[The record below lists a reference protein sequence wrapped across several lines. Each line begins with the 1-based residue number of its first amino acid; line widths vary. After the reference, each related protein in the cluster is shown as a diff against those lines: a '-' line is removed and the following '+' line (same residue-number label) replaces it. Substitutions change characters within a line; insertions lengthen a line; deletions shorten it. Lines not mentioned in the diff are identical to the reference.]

1 MFRTAQH
8 RVLRGRLI
16 FSGTLNG
23 CNIPLVYGFQ
33 ASEASAVLGQV
44 QETLQADLSH
54 IFERRYKAEEYE
66 LLPPRFTIIV
76 QDVEKAFG
84 TALAS
89 ICFTSYVLT
98 LTKYVSSRNK
108 PDKLP
113 ENELKQTVDMENLST
128 TAGTSTQ
135 SSPSPVSWHSD
146 FMSGQLRSCPVL
158 VLYCGTG
165 QQVTLACAD
174 FQSSMHTFC

>member
-1 MFRTAQH
+1 M
-8 RVLRGRLI
+8 
-16 FSGTLNG
+16 
-23 CNIPLVYGFQ
+23 PLVYGFQ
-33 ASEASAVLGQV
+33 AYKASVVLGQV

-108 PDKLP
+108 PEKLP
-113 ENELKQTVDMENLST
+113 ETN
-128 TAGTSTQ
+128 
-135 SSPSPVSWHSD
+135 
-146 FMSGQLRSCPVL
+146 
-158 VLYCGTG
+158 
-165 QQVTLACAD
+165 
-174 FQSSMHTFC
+174 